1 MRSLNVMAS
10 LQKSNSAV
18 KFVAVL
24 MTLAGVI
31 AGARASAQ
39 QVGTNSTPGQ
49 TEGFKLTLNSQLVVE
64 QVVVKDKK
72 GDFIN
77 GLTAKDFTVTED
89 GVPQT
94 VKFCDHEHFSDAA
107 TPMPP
112 QSPDEENITLYRKL
126 TPTQFA
132 PESPNGTQYKDHRLI
147 ALYFDM
153 TAMPPQDQWR
163 ALSAAETFVRTQ
175 MTAADLISIL
185 RFSGGAVEVLQ
196 DFTADRNR
204 LMSILQTLVVGEG
217 QGNADSLDDSASADT
232 GAAFGQDDS
241 EFNIFNTDR
250 QLSALQTTAKML
262 EQMHEKKELVY
273 FASGMRL
280 NGVDNMAQLH
290 ATVDEAVRAGVSFWP
305 VDARGLV
312 ASAPLGDAT
321 QGSPG
326 NTSMYSGGAAQA
338 LTDRFQQSQ
347 DTMYSL
353 AADTGGKALFDNNDL
368 SRGIVQA
375 QRAISDYYIVGYYTT
390 NTAQN
395 GRFRKVK
402 ITVDQP
408 SDASLAYREGYYA
421 NKEFGKFTAV
431 DKERQLEDALMLGD
445 PITDLTIAMEI
456 DYFQL
461 NRAEYFVPII
471 VKIPGRELALAK
483 KFGAEH
489 TLIDFVCE
497 IKDMAGGFTVQNVR
511 DNINVKLSDETAAQ
525 LAKVPIEYDSGFT
538 LLPGRY
544 SLKFLARDDETGRIG
559 TFQTEF
565 TIPNLNK
572 ETVRVPISSVVLSSQ
587 RVNTRD
593 ALYNVMRGKKQAE
606 DEAKNPLVQ
615 EGLKLIPS
623 VTRVFNTAREMFVY
637 LQAYDGSPATQ
648 PASTGAAATTATT
661 SATTAAVADARKP
674 LIAFVT
680 LYRDGKKAFESTPI
694 AVKPEAGSRLGV
706 TPFSFH
712 LSLANLAQGR
722 YDCQISVLDPAGNR
736 VAFWVNPIVLV
747 K

>member
-1 MRSLNVMAS
+1 MMLKLGRLPALIALAAS
-10 LQKSNSAV
+10 SGLC
-18 KFVAVL
+18 
-24 MTLAGVI
+24 
-31 AGARASAQ
+31 AQ
-39 QVGTNSTPGQ
+39 QVGGNALPAGQ
-49 TEGFKLTLNSQLVVE
+49 SETFKLTLNSQLVVE

-72 GDFIN
+72 GDFVN
-77 GLTAKDFTVTED
+77 GLTEKDFTVTED
-89 GVPQT
+89 GAVQT
-94 VKFCDHEHFSDAA
+94 LKFCEHQKFSDTV
-107 TPMPP
+107 TPLPP
-112 QSPDEENITLYRKL
+112 QSADEENITIYKKL
-126 TPTQFA
+126 THTQIA
-132 PESPNGTQYKDHRLI
+132 SEPADGSKYKDRRLI

-153 TAMPPQDQWR
+153 TSMPPQDQAR
-163 ALSAAETFVRTQ
+163 ALTAAQTFVRTQ
-175 MTAADLISIL
+175 MTSADMIAIME
-185 RFSGGAVEVLQ
+185 FTGGSVTVLQ
-196 DFTADRNR
+196 DFTADRNK
-204 LMSILQTLVVGEG
+204 LLSILETLIVGEG
-217 QGNADSLDDSASADT
+217 QGSTDSIDDSASADT

-262 EQMHEKKELVY
+262 EQMREKKELVY
-273 FASGMRL
+273 FASNLSL

-290 ATVDEAVRAGVSFWP
+290 ATIDAAVRAGVSFWP

-321 QGSPG
+321 QASPG
-326 NTSMYSGGAAQA
+326 NVGMYSGTAAVA
-338 LTDRFQQSQ
+338 AADRFQKSQ

-368 SRGIVQA
+368 TRGIVQA
-375 QRAISDYYIVGYYTT
+375 QHAITDYYIVGYYTT

-395 GRFRKVK
+395 GKFRRVK
-402 ITVDQP
+402 ITVAAP
-408 SDASLAYREGYYA
+408 ADANLAYREGYYA
-421 NKEFGKFTAV
+421 NKEFAKFTTV

-461 NRAEYFVPII
+461 NRAEYFVPIM

-497 IKDMAGGFTVQNVR
+497 IKDLAGGYTVSNVR
-511 DNINVKLSDETAAQ
+511 DNVDVKLTDATAQQ
-525 LAKVPIEYDSGFT
+525 LVMVPIEYDAGFS

-544 SLKFLARDDETGRIG
+544 SMKFLARDDETGRIG
-559 TFQTEF
+559 TYQTEF

-593 ALYNVMRGKKQAE
+593 ALYNATRGKKQNE
-606 DEAKNPLVQ
+606 NDQKNPLIQ

-623 VTRVFNTAREMFVY
+623 VTRVFSTAREMNVY
-637 LQAYDGSPATQ
+637 LQAYAGGPQADATTPK
-648 PASTGAAATTATT
+648 PAS
-661 SATTAAVADARKP
+661 S
-674 LIAFVT
+674 LIAFVS
-680 LYRDGKKAFESTPI
+680 LYKDGKKAFESAPLV
-694 AVKPEAGSRLGV
+694 AMPETGSKLGV

-712 LSLANLAQGR
+712 LSLGSLAAGR
-722 YDCQISVLDPAGNR
+722 YECQISVLDPTGKR
-736 VAFWVNPIVLV
+736 VAFWVNPVMLV

>member
-1 MRSLNVMAS
+1 MMLRLCRLPALIALAAS
-10 LQKSNSAV
+10 SGLC
-18 KFVAVL
+18 
-24 MTLAGVI
+24 
-31 AGARASAQ
+31 AQ
-39 QVGTNSTPGQ
+39 QVGGNAVPAGQ
-49 TEGFKLTLNSQLVVE
+49 SETFKLTLNSQLVVE

-72 GDFIN
+72 GDFVN
-77 GLTAKDFTVTED
+77 GLTEKDFTVTED
-89 GVPQT
+89 GAVQTLKFCEHQKFSESVTPLPPQT
-94 VKFCDHEHFSDAA
+94 ADD
-107 TPMPP
+107 
-112 QSPDEENITLYRKL
+112 ENITIYKKL
-126 TPTQFA
+126 THTQIA
-132 PESPNGTQYKDHRLI
+132 SEPADGSKYKDRRLI

-153 TAMPPQDQWR
+153 TSMPPQDQAR
-163 ALSAAETFVRTQ
+163 ALTAAQTFVRTQ
-175 MTAADLISIL
+175 MTSADMIAVME
-185 RFSGGAVEVLQ
+185 FTGGSVAVLQ
-196 DFTADRNR
+196 DFTADRNK
-204 LMSILQTLVVGEG
+204 LLSILETLIVGEG
-217 QGNADSLDDSASADT
+217 QGSTDSIDDSASADT

-262 EQMHEKKELVY
+262 EQMREKKELVY
-273 FASGMRL
+273 FASNLSL

-290 ATVDEAVRAGVSFWP
+290 ATIDAAVRAGVSFWP

-321 QGSPG
+321 QASPG
-326 NTSMYSGGAAQA
+326 NVGMYSGTAAVA
-338 LTDRFQQSQ
+338 AADRFQKSQ

-353 AADTGGKALFDNNDL
+353 AADTGGKALLDNNDL
-368 SRGIVQA
+368 TRGIVQA
-375 QRAISDYYIVGYYTT
+375 QHAITDYYIVGYYTT

-395 GRFRKVK
+395 GKFRRVK
-402 ITVDQP
+402 ITVAAP
-408 SDASLAYREGYYA
+408 ADANLAYREGYYA
-421 NKEFGKFTAV
+421 NKEFAKFTTV

-461 NRAEYFVPII
+461 NRAEYFVPIM

-497 IKDMAGGFTVQNVR
+497 IKDLAGGYTVSNVR
-511 DNINVKLSDETAAQ
+511 DNVDVKLTDATAQQ
-525 LAKVPIEYDSGFT
+525 LVKVPIEYDAGFT

-544 SLKFLARDDETGRIG
+544 SMKFLARDDETGRIG
-559 TFQTEF
+559 TYQTEF

-593 ALYNVMRGKKQAE
+593 ALYNATRGKKQNE
-606 DEAKNPLVQ
+606 NDQKNPLIQ

-623 VTRVFNTAREMFVY
+623 VTRVFNTAREMNVY
-637 LQAYDGSPATQ
+637 LQAYAGGPPAD
-648 PASTGAAATTATT
+648 ATTPKPP
-661 SATTAAVADARKP
+661 TA
-674 LIAFVT
+674 LIAFVS
-680 LYRDGKKAFESTPI
+680 LYNDGKKAFESAPL
-694 AVKPEAGSRLGV
+694 AAMPEAGSKLGV

-712 LSLANLAQGR
+712 LSLGSLAAGR
-722 YDCQISVLDPAGNR
+722 YECQISVLDPAGKR
-736 VAFWVNPIVLV
+736 VAFWVNPVMLV